1 MRTTT
6 AAGRTWHFSHALGRA
21 TAEHNGKT
29 GGTETPVSI
38 TLAPDD
44 IIFILSRGFGYPLP
58 GYGRDIG
65 CRIGKTTLDENH
77 LGDFS
82 RGGFTWPVSIARAA
96 DGNLYVSDEYE
107 NVIKGFGPDGILPPF
122 EYDPEG
128 EHFRIWGEKGSGE
141 GQLDGPSGLEFDDD
155 DNLYVVDSRNDRVQK
170 FTKDGKYLSGWG
182 ESGSGEGQFNR
193 PWGITVDAEGSV
205 YVADWGN
212 DRVQK
217 FTAGGDYLMTF
228 GTPPEQGGGLR
239 RPADV
244 AVDSDGDVYVADWG
258 EYRVQIYEPDGQH
271 VCALHGD
278 IQSPLDSKAGD
289 YVTHRDPETVKAYAR
304 VDDLSPL
311 GKFGRPV
318 AIEVDHEDRVIIAE
332 SKHRL
337 QVYAKDHE
345 YAEPKLSLRLVQ

>member
-29 GGTETPVSI
+29 GGTETPASI

-44 IIFILSRGFGYPLP
+44 IIFILSRGFGYAIP
-58 GYGRDIG
+58 GYAKDIG

-77 LGDFS
+77 FGDFS

-96 DGNLYVSDEYE
+96 DGNLYVSDEHE

-122 EYDPEG
+122 EYDPAG
-128 EHFRIWGEKGSGE
+128 EHFCVWGEKGSGE
-141 GQLDGPSGLEFDDD
+141 GQFDGPAGLEFDAD
-155 DNLYVVDSRNDRVQK
+155 DNLLVVDSRNDRVQK

-182 ESGSGEGQFNR
+182 ESGSGDGQFNR
-193 PWGITVDAEGSV
+193 PWGITVDSDGNV

-217 FTAGGDYLMTF
+217 FTADGEYMMTF
-228 GTPPEQGGGLR
+228 GTPPAQGGDLR
-239 RPADV
+239 KPADV

-258 EYRVQIYEPDGQH
+258 AYRVQIYEPDGQH
-271 VCALHGD
+271 ICALHGD
-278 IQSPLDSKAGD
+278 IQSPLDSKAGN

-304 VDDLSPL
+304 VDDLSAL

-318 AIEVDHEDRVIIAE
+318 AIEIDHQDRVIIAE
-332 SKHRL
+332 SKHRI
-337 QVYAKDHE
+337 QVYAKDKT
-345 YAEPKLSLRLVQ
+345 YAEPKPSLQLIQ